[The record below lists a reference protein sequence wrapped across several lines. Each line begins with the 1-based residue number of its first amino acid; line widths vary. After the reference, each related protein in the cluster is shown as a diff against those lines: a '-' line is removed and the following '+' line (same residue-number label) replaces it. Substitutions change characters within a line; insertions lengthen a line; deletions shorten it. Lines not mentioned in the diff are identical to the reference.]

1 MGFHFNL
8 KQQLPLII
16 LEVLLVYSFIVG
28 IVGVASTEKD
38 WAGVEYDYM
47 STTIKVTFGWQ
58 SQCSV
63 VLGTETCI
71 KYKDI
76 DNKSSDYKDIEG
88 GGQAAVA
95 GSSLVLAASIILFCL
110 VAALIFFSH
119 HSRARLL
126 TLIIGGLLVV
136 TLVITTLTWIIYV
149 GKTNSAYQDMPQAAF
164 YGAAFI
170 LAVINTVAL
179 LVATILAFVSFG
191 FAARGGYSSLH

>member
-16 LEVLLVYSFIVG
+16 LEVLLVYSFIVA

-38 WAGVEYDYM
+38 WASVEYNEVKY
-47 STTIKVTFGWQ
+47 TFGWQ
-58 SQCSV
+58 GACTVSHGNEICF
-63 VLGTETCI
+63 

-76 DNKSSDYKDIEG
+76 DSISSIFKDIEG

-149 GKTNSAYQDMPQAAF
+149 GKTNSAYKDISDEIK
-164 YGAAFI
+164 YGAAFV
-170 LAVINTVAL
+170 LTVINTVAL
-179 LVATILAFVSFG
+179 FIATILAFVSFG